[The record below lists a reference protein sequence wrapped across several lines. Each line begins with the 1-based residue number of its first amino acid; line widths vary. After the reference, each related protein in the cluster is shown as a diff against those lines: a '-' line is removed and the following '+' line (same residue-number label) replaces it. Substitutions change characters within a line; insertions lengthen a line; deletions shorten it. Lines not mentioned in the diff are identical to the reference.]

1 MSPQLGADVV
11 IVGARCAG
19 ATLAALLASAGIPTI
34 AVDRAHFPSSTV
46 STHTMHA
53 DALSVLRRTGALA
66 AVESLGAPRIREIV
80 CDYGDF
86 QIVGAPPPIDD
97 IDHGLCVRRVD
108 LDAVLVEH
116 ARRRGAQVI
125 EGVTAA
131 PIVEDGRVTGVRAA
145 GDGASYEINAS
156 LVVGA
161 DGRTS
166 TMARAVQARYLHRQS
181 SGWFLWFGYFS
192 DLEPRKMAAYE
203 LYFHGASF
211 FYVFPT
217 TGGHHVIGGEFSF
230 QEYPG
235 LLVEGVEG
243 LMRAFR
249 GCDALRERL
258 GDARLVDR
266 PFVLYRIESFRRVSV
281 GPGWALVGDASF
293 FKDPCTGQG
302 MYDALRAAELLAQLV
317 AKRSVSERPLD
328 DLSDYALQSEREFG
342 PWYRFTCRAARAQP
356 MSTERGRMLRAI
368 ASDRALTE
376 AYLGI
381 QNHTTNPDDFFAK
394 RNVARLIGA
403 HA

>member
-1 MSPQLGADVV
+1 MTPQLEADVA
-11 IVGARCAG
+11 IIGTRCAG
-19 ATLAALLASAGIPTI
+19 ATLASLLASAGIRTI
-34 AVDRAHFPSSTV
+34 AVDRARFPSSTV

-53 DALSVLRRTGALA
+53 DALAVLRRTGALA
-66 AVESLGAPRIREIV
+66 AVESLGAPRVRQVV

-108 LDAVLVEH
+108 LDAILVEH
-116 ARRRGAQVI
+116 ARQSGARII
-125 EGVTAA
+125 EGVAA
-131 PIVEDGRVTGVRAA
+131 TPIIEGGRVTGVHAA
-145 GDGASYEINAS
+145 GDRASYEINAS

-166 TMARAVQARYLHRQS
+166 TMARAVRSGYLHRQP
-181 SGWFLWFGYFS
+181 SGWFLWFGYFAE
-192 DLEPRKMAAYE
+192 LQPRPVAAYE

-217 TGGHHVIGGEFSF
+217 TGGHHVVGGEFSF
-230 QEYPG
+230 EEYPG
-235 LLVEGVEG
+235 LLIEGVEG

-258 GDARLVDR
+258 GDASLVDG
-266 PFVLYRIESFRRVSV
+266 PFVLYRIESYRRVPS

-302 MYDALRAAELLAQLV
+302 MYDALRAAELLARLV
-317 AKRSVSERPLD
+317 VERAVSERPLD
-328 DLSDYALQSEREFG
+328 DLSDYALQTEREFG

-356 MSTERGRMLRAI
+356 MSTERRRMLRVI
-368 ASDRALTE
+368 ANDRALTE
-376 AYLGI
+376 TYLGI

-403 HA
+403 VA